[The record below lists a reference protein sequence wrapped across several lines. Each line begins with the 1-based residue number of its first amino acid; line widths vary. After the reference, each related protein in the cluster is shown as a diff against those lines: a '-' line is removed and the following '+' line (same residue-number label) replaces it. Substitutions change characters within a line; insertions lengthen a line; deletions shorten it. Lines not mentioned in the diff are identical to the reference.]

1 MARQRRGTAPSRPA
15 APQKTQSRPA
25 STTPHPPA
33 PVHAAPPAV
42 PHAQPQQPGLFA
54 QMATTAAGVAVGS
67 AVGHTLGA
75 GLTGMFGGGSSHA
88 PAPAESAAPQVQ
100 QYQQPQQQEQFGGA
114 CEPDQKA
121 FLRCLD
127 ANQNDIS
134 ACQFYLDMLKQC
146 QSAQRTTFA

>member
-1 MARQRRGTAPSRPA
+1 MARQRRGTSASRPA
-15 APQKTQSRPA
+15 APQRTQSRPA
-25 STTPHPPA
+25 TTTAHPPA

-42 PHAQPQQPGLFA
+42 PHAAPQQPGMFA
-54 QMATTAAGVAVGS
+54 QMASTAAGVAVGS

-88 PAPAESAAPQVQ
+88 PAPAEAAPEVQ
-100 QYQQPQQQEQFGGA
+100 QYAQPQQQQQFGAA

-127 ANQNDIS
+127 TNSNDIT

-146 QSAQRTTFA
+146 QAANRSTFN